1 MTFPRIPYPQ
11 SVVSLS
17 MAQLRLGQQHE
28 IACTRGHQGLAR
40 LTLLKFMEARERVDV
55 LSGGREEVAS

>member
-28 IACTRGHQGLAR
+28 IACVRGHQGLAR

-55 LSGGREEVAS
+55 LTGAGQAVA

>member
-17 MAQLRLGQQHE
+17 LAQLRLGQQHE
-28 IACTRGHQGLAR
+28 IACTRGHKGLAR
-40 LTLLKFMEARERVDV
+40 LTLIKFMEARERIDA
-55 LSGGREEVAS
+55 LTGAGQAVA